1 MLTGLIMKKQFGKRE
16 NSVHGVWR
24 IVFVIAIG
32 MIFCSLIPGDASAID
47 AEDIVKRVQDR
58 YKKIDDVAADMEQVL
73 FWKLTQAKDTTT
85 GKIYLKKKDFFRWE
99 IKNQTF
105 VTDGNTVWTY
115 SPVNNQTV
123 IDRYR
128 PTEDTFL
135 PQQFIFS
142 FGKDYRAELAGEEE
156 IDGKGQY
163 VLILRPVRPHDI
175 VRRARVW
182 VDKRNWITQRIEYED
197 INENLTT
204 YNFYNIQFDKNLQA
218 NLFRFQSPPGTEII
232 DMR

>member
-1 MLTGLIMKKQFGKRE
+1 MKTYCGKIGKGI
-16 NSVHGVWR
+16 HGVR
-24 IVFVIAIG
+24 RMMFILLAVVI
-32 MIFCSLIPGDASAID
+32 LPELNPGNASAID
-47 AEDIVKRVQDR
+47 ADDIVKRVQDR
-58 YKKIDDVAADMEQVL
+58 YKKIDNDAADMEQVL
-73 FWKLTQAKDTTT
+73 FWKLTQAKDTTM

-142 FGKDYRAELAGEEE
+142 FGKDYKAELAGEEKLDDKE
-156 IDGKGQY
+156 FY

-175 VRRARVW
+175 VKRARVW
-182 VDKRNWITQRIEYED
+182 VDKKNWLTQRIEYED

-204 YNFYNIQFDKNLQA
+204 YNFTNIQFDKNLQA
-218 NLFRFQSPPGTEII
+218 NLFKFQSPPGTEII